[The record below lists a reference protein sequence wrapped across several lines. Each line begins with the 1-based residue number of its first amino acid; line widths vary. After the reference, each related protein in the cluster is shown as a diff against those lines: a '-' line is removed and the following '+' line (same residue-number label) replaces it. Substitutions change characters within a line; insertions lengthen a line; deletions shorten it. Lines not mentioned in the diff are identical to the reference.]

1 MDVKKINPSLIA
13 TYTQTECE
21 RAFVLILREL
31 LRILKCKVRTESDR
45 ALVDRCEKRVSLVVL
60 SDSSELLRIS
70 KDKLIENRDRIM
82 SRDEEYFMTQPLVDT
97 AGASAGASAADE
109 IINLVRTQYSS
120 ATKPERDLIYS
131 HFVNML
137 MTCIRHVTC

>member
-13 TYTQTECE
+13 AYTQTECE

-45 ALVDRCEKRVSLVVL
+45 ALVDRCEKRIALVVL
-60 SDSSELLRIS
+60 SGAGELLRIS
-70 KDKLIENRDRIM
+70 KDKLIENRERIM
-82 SRDEEYFMTQPLVDT
+82 SRDEEYFMTQQLVDT
-97 AGASAGASAADE
+97 AGASAADD

-120 ATKPERDLIYS
+120 STKPERDLIYS